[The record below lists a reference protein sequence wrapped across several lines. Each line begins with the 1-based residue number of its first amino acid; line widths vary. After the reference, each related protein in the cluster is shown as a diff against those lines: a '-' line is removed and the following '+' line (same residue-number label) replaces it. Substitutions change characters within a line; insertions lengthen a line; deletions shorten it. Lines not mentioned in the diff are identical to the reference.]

1 MSLAK
6 SAGHLAAAPPRRGLN
21 SIHFGYVRKCDGL
34 EALKNWCEVIRGEVC
49 VMGGVA
55 GLIAYLV
62 YVMEMS
68 VSLRLVRQIVKKKKG
83 TCDVVRARLDRE
95 TWTGTGRVAGFA
107 RHYQRPS
114 AGGGPDPRG
123 LDRRSRPLARTSFH
137 APPTSP
143 STATENRLGA
153 IAARRT
159 YYKNPIE
166 LHIRQPQ
173 ARPVLH

>member
-1 MSLAK
+1 MKADSTTSPVPFLIGLCSNTFNNLALMKTSVRNRWRCLSSLA
-6 SAGHLAAAPPRRGLN
+6 SCFAVRGFFSFLGRPTFFGSSDERR
-21 SIHFGYVRKCDGL
+21 
-34 EALKNWCEVIRGEVC
+34 
-49 VMGGVA
+49 
-55 GLIAYLV
+55 
-62 YVMEMS
+62 
-68 VSLRLVRQIVKKKKG
+68 LRLVRQQKKKKG

-123 LDRRSRPLARTSFH
+123 LDRRSRPLARTSFR

-159 YYKNPIE
+159 YYKNPRRRAP
-166 LHIRQPQ
+166 HSP
-173 ARPVLH
+173 ASN